1 MPTSTDPTTSQR
13 AVASAISTW
22 SHLTGIILNAG
33 VLDPVGPITSTPVT
47 GPNSWQSI
55 MDVNFF
61 SLLHT
66 IQAAL
71 PALRESKGKVIF
83 VSSGASMRGI
93 PAWGPYSASKAAVNS
108 LCRTLAVEEKD
119 VVSVAVRPGTVDT
132 DVCAACLLFFSF
144 SILFD

>member
-1 MPTSTDPTTSQR
+1 
-13 AVASAISTW
+13 
-22 SHLTGIILNAG
+22 
-33 VLDPVGPITSTPVT
+33 
-47 GPNSWQSI
+47 

-83 VSSGASMRGI
+83 VSSGASMRGVH
-93 PAWGPYSASKAAVNS
+93 AWGPYSASKAAVNS

-132 DVCAACLLFFSF
+132 DVCICLSFSF

>member
-1 MPTSTDPTTSQR
+1 
-13 AVASAISTW
+13 
-22 SHLTGIILNAG
+22 
-33 VLDPVGPITSTPVT
+33 
-47 GPNSWQSI
+47 

-61 SLLHT
+61 SLLYT

-83 VSSGASMRGI
+83 VSSGASLRGTY
-93 PAWGPYSASKAAVNS
+93 AWGPYAASKAAMNS

-132 DVCAACLLFFSF
+132 DVRITSF
-144 SILFD
+144 RPLNHFRLTLAIS